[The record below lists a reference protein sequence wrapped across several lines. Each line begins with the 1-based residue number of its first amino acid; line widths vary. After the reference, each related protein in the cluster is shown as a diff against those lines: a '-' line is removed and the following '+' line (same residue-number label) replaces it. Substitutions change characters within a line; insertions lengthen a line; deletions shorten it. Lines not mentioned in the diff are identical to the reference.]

1 VPSEK
6 ELVRV
11 LDYLLGLGTGWKS
24 FTDGPPV
31 AIKQDGTL
39 ASVRYAPG
47 WADLQAIVAEALQ
60 EHRMTLAKRKPDA
73 RTRKLLAELD
83 AAMDAAGVAAARPRS
98 RVTSESGRDY
108 PRRLLGLLRGAEE
121 RLVG

>member
-1 VPSEK
+1 RILDIVADPELCPTQQERAALTAKRAKLLAEVEALERLRDTAARAVPSEK

-60 EHRMTLAKRKPDA
+60 EHRMTLAKREPDA
-73 RTRKLLAELD
+73 R
-83 AAMDAAGVAAARPRS
+83 
-98 RVTSESGRDY
+98 
-108 PRRLLGLLRGAEE
+108 
-121 RLVG
+121 